1 MSNQNRVYILSG
13 QKIIYI
19 LNARFN
25 LADRHCCVSVGDL
38 RGTSIYHY
46 DANGNSVK
54 SSDWLSIGKSADF
67 EARSQNNNKTNDTIL
82 LSKSDAKWLNANLP
96 EHVEMIIYRLVWGKM
111 DSLKNYGSG
120 QICPSILPFAISYC
134 FYCCFYM
141 MDWLFYSVDS
151 SDSSWDWWNSP
162 VIDCG
167 CWRFMCDSS
176 SNRTVGSRINL
187 IKMGWSAVDRRS
199 HFYSGQQF
207 SKISAQ
213 QVLEPFMSVDQL
225 AESFKKV
232 IQSCFPRALS
242 VPIW

>member
-1 MSNQNRVYILSG
+1 MLHFSTLIILTGLILINLIGLMRPLPSQLKVGYCNWRIQNNRLFNQQGNGASEVGIHPSLKSQPALKMIAMSNQNRVYILSG

-25 LADRHCCVSVGDL
+25 LADRHCCVSVGNL

-96 EHVEMIIYRLVWGKM
+96 EHVEMIIYRLVRGKM

-134 FYCCFYM
+134 FYRCFYM
-141 MDWLFYSVDS
+141 MD
-151 SDSSWDWWNSP
+151 
-162 VIDCG
+162 
-167 CWRFMCDSS
+167 
-176 SNRTVGSRINL
+176 
-187 IKMGWSAVDRRS
+187 
-199 HFYSGQQF
+199 
-207 SKISAQ
+207 
-213 QVLEPFMSVDQL
+213 
-225 AESFKKV
+225 
-232 IQSCFPRALS
+232 
-242 VPIW
+242 